1 MKKQYITPT
10 TTVIVCSEQHL
21 LSASI
26 VYSNVD
32 IEWGEVDLT
41 GLESDA
47 PLLDILLD
55 NELTIE

>member
-10 TTVIVCSEQHL
+10 TTVIVCRGQQL
-21 LSASI
+21 LSTSTV

-32 IEWGEVDLT
+32 IDWGGEDPI

-47 PLLDILLD
+47 PLLDLSLD
-55 NELTIE
+55 E